1 MSKKKSWQKIDPS
14 NSTITN
20 FFQSQKKTT
29 LIEPLQN
36 KTDGFYD
43 DFSANQ
49 CTSECLK
56 QKRDLK
62 RILESETEKLN
73 DLKQALSTCLK
84 ICEKKE
90 LKIVDLQKQIG
101 PSQSVEKEIATSQ
114 SVKKGSKF
122 KCTLP

>member
-36 KTDGFYD
+36 KTEGFYD

-84 ICEKKE
+84 ICEKKNSKSSICRSK
-90 LKIVDLQKQIG
+90 LVQAS
-101 PSQSVEKEIATSQ
+101 PSKR
-114 SVKKGSKF
+114 K
-122 KCTLP
+122 LPPVNP